1 MRAVDFVIAAAF
13 ITAMSGT
20 AMGQTTTTPSVLGD
34 DSNWVASGFIGT
46 NFGTSADNLD
56 LDGGASL
63 DFGGQ
68 VAYLW
73 SGTLGAEFIADFA
86 PNVGDANL
94 FFVNEPDVNA
104 YMVNVITAVP
114 FGTNRYFQP
123 YASGGVG
130 AIQMRVDLF
139 DVLGNPFSSN
149 ESRFGVNVGGG
160 VMAFADRFG
169 VRADI
174 RYYRAT
180 GDDDFED
187 LLTGDSVIA
196 LSNLGFWRGNVG
208 LAIRW

>member
-1 MRAVDFVIAAAF
+1 MRAADFVIAAAF

-20 AMGQTTTTPSVLGD
+20 AMAQPSD
-34 DSNWVASGFIGT
+34 RNWVASGFIGS
-46 NFGTSADNLD
+46 NFGTSTDNLD

-68 VAYLW
+68 IAYLW
-73 SGTLGAEFIADFA
+73 HDLVGAEFIADFA

-104 YMVNVITAVP
+104 YMANVITGIP
-114 FGTNRYFQP
+114 FGTGGYFEP
-123 YASGGVG
+123 YISGGFG

-139 DVLGNPFSSN
+139 DVFGNPFGSN
-149 ESRFGVNVGGG
+149 ESRFGGNIGGG

-180 GDDDFED
+180 GDDNFED
-187 LLTGDSVIA
+187 LLTGDSIA
-196 LSNLGFWRGNVG
+196 QPVLSGLGFWRGNVG